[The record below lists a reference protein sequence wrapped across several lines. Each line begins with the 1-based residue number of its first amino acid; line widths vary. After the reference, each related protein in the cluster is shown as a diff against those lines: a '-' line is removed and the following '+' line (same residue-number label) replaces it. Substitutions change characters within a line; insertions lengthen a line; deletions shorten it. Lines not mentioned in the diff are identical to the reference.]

1 MYIEHLAFGKTQD
14 HMLATL
20 SRITPPRDGGCFAM
34 SIGPCP
40 PAAGHDGYGFHWML
54 RRPTDPAPYTGATGH
69 DGSPGPLVGPPT
81 RTLPEPAPHSVPT
94 SHDGHRAAGRR
105 VRTVP

>member
-1 MYIEHLAFGKTQD
+1 
-14 HMLATL
+14 
-20 SRITPPRDGGCFAM
+20 M

-69 DGSPGPLVGPPT
+69 DGSPGLECVGPVGVGPKC
-81 RTLPEPAPHSVPT
+81 
-94 SHDGHRAAGRR
+94 GGRESGGPMR
-105 VRTVP
+105 EA